1 MQRICSL
8 QNIDK
13 SYEKKQVLN
22 QFNLDIYQGEMVAIV
37 GKSGVGKTTVLNIL
51 GLLEKPDSGCVT
63 LFEQDMSKIKLSQ
76 VNQLLRYKISY
87 LFQNYALIEN
97 ETISKNLDVALAYV
111 NKSKREKQ
119 KMKEEALKK
128 VGLDVDVNDKIY
140 TLSGGQQQRVAIA
153 RLLLK
158 PCDLILAD
166 EPTGSLDAETRD
178 DILGLLTALNKE
190 GKTIVIVT
198 HDATISMRCHK
209 TINL

>member
-8 QNIDK
+8 KNVDK
-13 SYEKKQVLN
+13 SYGKIQVLN
-22 QFNLDIYQGEMVAIV
+22 QFNVDIYPGEMVAIV
-37 GKSGVGKTTVLNIL
+37 GKSGVGKTTILNIM
-51 GLLEKPDSGCVT
+51 GLLERPDSGQVT
-63 LFEQDMSKIKLSQ
+63 LFEQEIKKLKLNQ
-76 VNQLLRYKISY
+76 MNQLLRYKISY

-128 VGLDVDVNDKIY
+128 VGLDVDINNKIY

-166 EPTGSLDAETRD
+166 EPTGSLDSETRD
-178 DILGLLTALNKE
+178 DILDLLIALNKE

-198 HDATISMRCHK
+198 HDDAVSMKCHK
-209 TINL
+209 TIHL

>member
-76 VNQLLRYKISY
+76 VNQLLRYKIS
-87 LFQNYALIEN
+87 LFV
-97 ETISKNLDVALAYV
+97 SKLCV
-111 NKSKREKQ
+111 N
-119 KMKEEALKK
+119 
-128 VGLDVDVNDKIY
+128 
-140 TLSGGQQQRVAIA
+140 
-153 RLLLK
+153 
-158 PCDLILAD
+158 
-166 EPTGSLDAETRD
+166 
-178 DILGLLTALNKE
+178 
-190 GKTIVIVT
+190 
-198 HDATISMRCHK
+198 
-209 TINL
+209 

>member
-1 MQRICSL
+1 M
-8 QNIDK
+8 
-13 SYEKKQVLN
+13 KQFL
-22 QFNLDIYQGEMVAIV
+22 
-37 GKSGVGKTTVLNIL
+37 
-51 GLLEKPDSGCVT
+51 
-63 LFEQDMSKIKLSQ
+63 
-76 VNQLLRYKISY
+76 
-87 LFQNYALIEN
+87 
-97 ETISKNLDVALAYV
+97 KNLDVALAYV

-190 GKTIVIVT
+190 GKNNRYCDT
-198 HDATISMRCHK
+198 
-209 TINL
+209 

>member
-1 MQRICSL
+1 M
-8 QNIDK
+8 
-13 SYEKKQVLN
+13 
-22 QFNLDIYQGEMVAIV
+22 
-37 GKSGVGKTTVLNIL
+37 
-51 GLLEKPDSGCVT
+51 
-63 LFEQDMSKIKLSQ
+63 
-76 VNQLLRYKISY
+76 
-87 LFQNYALIEN
+87 
-97 ETISKNLDVALAYV
+97 
-111 NKSKREKQ
+111 
-119 KMKEEALKK
+119 
-128 VGLDVDVNDKIY
+128 DVNDKIY

-198 HDATISMRCHK
+198 HDDTISMRCHK

>member
-8 QNIDK
+8 KNVDK
-13 SYEKKQVLN
+13 SYGKIQVLN
-22 QFNLDIYQGEMVAIV
+22 QFNVDIYPGEMVAIV
-37 GKSGVGKTTVLNIL
+37 GKSGVGKTTILNIM
-51 GLLEKPDSGCVT
+51 GLLERPDSGQVT
-63 LFEQDMSKIKLSQ
+63 LFEQEIKKLKLNQ
-76 VNQLLRYKISY
+76 MNQLLRYKISY

-128 VGLDVDVNDKIY
+128 VGLDVDINNKIY

-166 EPTGSLDAETRD
+166 EPTGSLDSETKD
-178 DILGLLTALNKE
+178 DILDLLIALNKE

-198 HDATISMRCHK
+198 HDDAVSMKCHK
-209 TINL
+209 TIHL